1 MADILFTTKE
11 CAWSN
16 TKLTVLS
23 RTIIGARG
31 FEFNKEIEKEH
42 LYAAGSDPIDI
53 QSGNKKP
60 DGNIKILKFEL
71 DLLND
76 AAQADAAGYEDI
88 TEVPHPLILITC
100 QYKKNLTDPIRT
112 IVATGVAFTKMAV
125 AMEQN
130 AKMTEV
136 TLPFICMRINHVK
149 S

>member
-16 TKLTVLS
+16 TTVTVL
-23 RTIIGARG
+23 GAKLVGIRG
-31 FEFNKEIEKEH
+31 FEFKKSVEKEH
-42 LYAAGSDPIDI
+42 LYAGGDDPIDI
-53 QSGNKKP
+53 QSGNRKP
-60 DGNIKILKFEL
+60 EGSIKILKFEL
-71 DLLND
+71 DKLND
-76 AAQADAAGYEDI
+76 AAQVATYEDV

-112 IVATGVAFTKMAV
+112 IVASGVAFTEMAV

-136 TLPFICMRINHVK
+136 SLPFICMRINHVK
-149 S
+149 K